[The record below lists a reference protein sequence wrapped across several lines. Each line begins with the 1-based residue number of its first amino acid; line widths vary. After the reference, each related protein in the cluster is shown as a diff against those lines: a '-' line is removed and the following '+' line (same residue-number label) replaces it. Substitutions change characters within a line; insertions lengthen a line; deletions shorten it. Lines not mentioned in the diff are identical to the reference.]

1 MSTLEATV
9 SMLETL
15 PEEEINA
22 IYEVTKRFFIN
33 RTGNN
38 PFQPKT
44 EDEIIQELD
53 IARGDA
59 EAGMVTDAKE
69 VSSELREKYGL

>member
-15 PEEEINA
+15 PEDELNT
-22 IYEVTKRFFIN
+22 IYEVTKRFFVN
-33 RTGNN
+33 SANNN

-44 EDEIIQELD
+44 EDEIIAELD
-53 IARGDA
+53 IAREHANNGL
-59 EAGMVTDAKE
+59 VSDAKL
-69 VSSELREKYGL
+69 VSKELRAKYGL

>member
-15 PEEEINA
+15 PEEELNA
-22 IYEVTKRFFIN
+22 IYEVTKRIFVN
-33 RTGNN
+33 RSVNN

-44 EDEIIQELD
+44 EDEIIRELD
-53 IARGDA
+53 IAREHVEEGMFFEA
-59 EAGMVTDAKE
+59 EE
-69 VSSELREKYGL
+69 VSEELRRKYGL